1 MINFN
6 DNGTVSGII
15 QDVNGPV
22 KGLCYMNRESI
33 KQTCKHRKLYRYAR
47 KLGRVI
53 MKGETSGDVQHIIQ
67 ISLDCDSGAMLIT
80 VDSKKPFCH
89 TGNHSCFCI
98 QASIK
103 ANLAT
108 LTEHIKSKINDD
120 SYTGIMQ
127 RNPQLALAKV
137 MEEFWE
143 VIASHQDYQVS
154 ECSDLFVHLVM
165 YLNGIG
171 VTMEDIFNE
180 LNAQRWA
187 PKICSKQNEISDKK
201 SQEIIIRIT
210 TSKYTDKTDRFAEEQ
225 LGIKIIRQ
233 SGRSLC
239 IKGDIADRNKFCK
252 YFDHDENGKLS
263 LFPSKPKD
271 MPWLLA
277 SKRVTHLITFETV
290 VKNYPTVY
298 TVLHEAADPN
308 ICLALLCRKGACIE
322 PEKWTHQNKPLIAAE
337 HVSHVTRF
345 FEQININP
353 STYHLDR
360 VTGSSEGYLVNTDL
374 YLLADAIVES
384 GRTLE
389 ENNLEIWNVIIPK
402 GQIHIALYGRCN

>member
-1 MINFN
+1 MIRGKNPRYVLVTMNMFNGQPVLVKSSQVYEVHSDVLLVKQIIKKLAQKHHIYAGCGLRSLTDVEDMLKSSVCRCVVASADDVLITKIPKERLVVEISINEQNEVLIHGRQTNTHSFDRVVPQLGSAIWKIKLTIGSIFNSMINFN

-33 KQTCKHRKLYRYAR
+33 KQTCQHRKLYRYAR

-137 MEEFWE
+137 TEEFWE
-143 VIASHQDYQVS
+143 VIASH
-154 ECSDLFVHLVM
+154 
-165 YLNGIG
+165 
-171 VTMEDIFNE
+171 
-180 LNAQRWA
+180 
-187 PKICSKQNEISDKK
+187 
-201 SQEIIIRIT
+201 
-210 TSKYTDKTDRFAEEQ
+210 
-225 LGIKIIRQ
+225 
-233 SGRSLC
+233 
-239 IKGDIADRNKFCK
+239 
-252 YFDHDENGKLS
+252 
-263 LFPSKPKD
+263 
-271 MPWLLA
+271 
-277 SKRVTHLITFETV
+277 
-290 VKNYPTVY
+290 
-298 TVLHEAADPN
+298 
-308 ICLALLCRKGACIE
+308 
-322 PEKWTHQNKPLIAAE
+322 
-337 HVSHVTRF
+337 
-345 FEQININP
+345 
-353 STYHLDR
+353 
-360 VTGSSEGYLVNTDL
+360 
-374 YLLADAIVES
+374 
-384 GRTLE
+384 
-389 ENNLEIWNVIIPK
+389 
-402 GQIHIALYGRCN
+402 